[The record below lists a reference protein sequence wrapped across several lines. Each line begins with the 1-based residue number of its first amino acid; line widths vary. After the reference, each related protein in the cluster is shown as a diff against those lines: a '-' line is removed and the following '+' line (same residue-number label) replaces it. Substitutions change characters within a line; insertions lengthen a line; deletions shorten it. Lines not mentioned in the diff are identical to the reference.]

1 MSILEKINKPQDLHD
16 IKKELLPE
24 LAKEIRAEMIK
35 DVAANGGHL
44 APSLGTVELAIA
56 IHYVFDAPNDK
67 VIWDVGHQA
76 YAHKLLTGRNK
87 SFSTLRQHGGISGFP
102 KRSESVYD
110 AFGVG
115 HSSTSISAALGFA
128 VARDMQKKDNKV
140 VAVIGDGSM
149 TGGLSYEALLNT
161 GHIGTD
167 MLVILNDNEMF
178 ISHRV
183 GALAGYLTKLL
194 TAGSLKKLEKKV
206 EKFFKRI
213 HFWGAQILRVAK
225 RFKVLLF
232 PGMLFEEMG
241 FSYLG
246 PIDGHDIYRLIDI
259 LENIKKLKSPVLLH
273 VLTKKGKGYG
283 PAEYDPTLFHGIGK
297 FDIATGKPES
307 SGSTTPS
314 YTSVFGKTMIRLAR
328 EDKRVVAI
336 TAAMQDGTGL
346 DEFRKEFPD
355 RFFDVGIAEEHAAT
369 FAAGLACEG
378 IKPVFAIYS
387 TFLQRSLDQMI
398 HDVALQ
404 NLGVIF
410 AIDRAGLVGEDG
422 PTHHGAF
429 DLSFINFIPNF
440 TIMAPSD
447 ENEFQHM
454 LKTAISIEGP
464 VALRYPRGAAMGVT
478 LDPELKTLPLG
489 KARVLKDGK
498 DLYILA
504 IGNMVWPSMEASKL
518 LESQGI
524 SAGVIDMRFLKP
536 IDRDLILSLAK
547 NSKNFVTVEENSIVG
562 GLGSTINSLLS
573 SKGCEILNIG
583 LPDQF
588 IEHGN
593 PKVLRS
599 IYNLT
604 EEKISTKIKDWVKDK
619 K

>member
-1 MSILEKINKPQDLHD
+1 
-16 IKKELLPE
+16 
-24 LAKEIRAEMIK
+24 
-35 DVAANGGHL
+35 
-44 APSLGTVELAIA
+44 
-56 IHYVFDAPNDK
+56 
-67 VIWDVGHQA
+67 
-76 YAHKLLTGRNK
+76 
-87 SFSTLRQHGGISGFP
+87 
-102 KRSESVYD
+102 
-110 AFGVG
+110 
-115 HSSTSISAALGFA
+115 
-128 VARDMQKKDNKV
+128 
-140 VAVIGDGSM
+140 
-149 TGGLSYEALLNT
+149 
-161 GHIGTD
+161 
-167 MLVILNDNEMF
+167 
-178 ISHRV
+178 
-183 GALAGYLTKLL
+183 
-194 TAGSLKKLEKKV
+194 
-206 EKFFKRI
+206 
-213 HFWGAQILRVAK
+213 
-225 RFKVLLF
+225 
-232 PGMLFEEMG
+232 
-241 FSYLG
+241 
-246 PIDGHDIYRLIDI
+246 
-259 LENIKKLKSPVLLH
+259 
-273 VLTKKGKGYG
+273 
-283 PAEYDPTLFHGIGK
+283 
-297 FDIATGKPES
+297 
-307 SGSTTPS
+307 
-314 YTSVFGKTMIRLAR
+314 
-328 EDKRVVAI
+328 
-336 TAAMQDGTGL
+336 
-346 DEFRKEFPD
+346 
-355 RFFDVGIAEEHAAT
+355 
-369 FAAGLACEG
+369 
-378 IKPVFAIYS
+378 
-387 TFLQRSLDQMI
+387 MI